1 MSTIPR
7 HKSPVGKVLDCQY
20 LFDTRKLDDDNK
32 PKVHPM
38 YELWVGFEKG
48 AAWTAFWN
56 EMATVGMAGW
66 PNGECKAPGFS
77 WKVKDGDTA
86 TTQKGE
92 PYPDHCKGMMLVSFS
107 LGDGYEP
114 PLVMDLAGNTIADP
128 SMIYQGCFVQ
138 VLASF
143 KSNCATGNQ
152 KKGIYVNMHCVQFIG
167 HGERIASGQDT
178 SMMTAPAPD
187 QIPTGCTVTPPAP
200 GEKSAPAA
208 SAGGGGMDLPDT
220 PGAAST
226 STAAMDLPDAGAAG
240 AADNFL
246 SGAGGMEMPGEG
258 PEQPVD
264 MELFLA
270 PELKAKGH
278 TYAKLSETY
287 TDEVMRQKKW
297 LIDQDAGDEIPY

>member
-1 MSTIPR
+1 MSSIPR

-32 PKVHPM
+32 PKAHPM

-48 AAWTAFWN
+48 APWKAFWDH
-56 EMATVGMAGW
+56 MAQVGMAGW
-66 PNGECKAPGFS
+66 PNGECKATGFS

-86 TTQKGE
+86 KTKKGE

-114 PLVMDLAGNTIADP
+114 PEVMDQAQNTITDP
-128 SMIYQGCFVQ
+128 SMIYAGCFVQ

-152 KKGIYVNMHCVQFIG
+152 KPGIYVNMHCVQFIG
-167 HGERIASGQDT
+167 HGERLASGQDT
-178 SMMTAPAPD
+178 SMMTVPD
-187 QIPTGCTVTPPAP
+187 QLPAGCTVTPPAP

-220 PGAAST
+220 PGASASG
-226 STAAMDLPDAGAAG
+226 SPAMDLPDPGAAG

-246 SGAGGMEMPGEG
+246 SGTSGIEMPGEG

-278 TYAKLSETY
+278 TYAKLSQTY
-287 TDEVMRQKKW
+287 TDEVMRQKNW
-297 LIDQDAGDEIPY
+297 LLDTQDEIPF